1 MNKDL
6 PKITGPL
13 AAKVARLGV
22 LTEVQRLQADSLGKG
37 DDPFYSSGGH
47 NYGRWVERG
56 YSSAATIVADL
67 QPSKDEAAHDY
78 LARLRAHLESTQ
90 RDYRNDGDDVGGG
103 AAGAVGDA
111 LLVVDRFAATYH
123 DT

>member
-1 MNKDL
+1 MKKSL

-22 LTEVQRLQADSLGKG
+22 LTEVQQLQGGSLGKG

-56 YSSAATIVADL
+56 YTSAAVIVRKL
-67 QPSKDEAAHDY
+67 QPDEGETARDY
-78 LARLRAHLESTQ
+78 LARLKTLLEVAQ
-90 RDYRNDGDDVGGG
+90 RDYKDSGDDGDGG
-103 AAGAVGDA
+103 AAGAVGEA
-111 LLVVDRFAATYH
+111 MLIVDRFAATYH